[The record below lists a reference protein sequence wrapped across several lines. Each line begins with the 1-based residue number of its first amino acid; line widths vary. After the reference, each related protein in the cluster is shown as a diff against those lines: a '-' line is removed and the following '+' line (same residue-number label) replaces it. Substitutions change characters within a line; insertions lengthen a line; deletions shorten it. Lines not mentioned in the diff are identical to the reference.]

1 MNNEFYKI
9 VNNQIRM
16 QVEKNGDQ
24 MITLDPALDQKKQ
37 NEQIKQLVKRKVD
50 AIFLNPVDWKAVEP
64 GLVAAKKAKIPVIV
78 IDSQVY
84 RSDLV
89 AMTIVSDNYKAGVLC
104 AKEMMKQKDQANIVL
119 LTHNAARSAVDR
131 INGFLDTIKNNK
143 NYKILASADT
153 QGQIE
158 RALPKV
164 DKIIEEY
171 QNIDVVMGLNDPAAM
186 GALAALD
193 SKGAREGVL
202 VYGIDGSPEGKKLI
216 KEGMMTGTAAQSPK
230 QMADTAVNAA
240 YQILQGEKVEKKK
253 VISVQMIT
261 KKNVEQTD
269 ISRWQ

>member
-1 MNNEFYKI
+1 M
-9 VNNQIRM
+9 
-16 QVEKNGDQ
+16 
-24 MITLDPALDQKKQ
+24 
-37 NEQIKQLVKRKVD
+37 
-50 AIFLNPVDWKAVEP
+50 
-64 GLVAAKKAKIPVIV
+64 IV

-202 VYGIDGSPEGKKLI
+202 VYGIDGSPEGKKADQRRYDDRNS
-216 KEGMMTGTAAQSPK
+216 GT
-230 QMADTAVNAA
+230 
-240 YQILQGEKVEKKK
+240 
-253 VISVQMIT
+253 IS
-261 KKNVEQTD
+261 QTD
-269 ISRWQ
+269 GRHSGQCGIPDSARGESREEKGNLCSNDNKKECRAD

>member
-1 MNNEFYKI
+1 
-9 VNNQIRM
+9 
-16 QVEKNGDQ
+16 
-24 MITLDPALDQKKQ
+24 
-37 NEQIKQLVKRKVD
+37 
-50 AIFLNPVDWKAVEP
+50 
-64 GLVAAKKAKIPVIV
+64 
-78 IDSQVY
+78 
-84 RSDLV
+84 
-89 AMTIVSDNYKAGVLC
+89 MTIVSDNYKAGVLC

-216 KEGMMTGTAAQSPK
+216 KEGMMT
-230 QMADTAVNAA
+230 DTAVNAA

>member
-1 MNNEFYKI
+1 
-9 VNNQIRM
+9 
-16 QVEKNGDQ
+16 
-24 MITLDPALDQKKQ
+24 
-37 NEQIKQLVKRKVD
+37 
-50 AIFLNPVDWKAVEP
+50 
-64 GLVAAKKAKIPVIV
+64 
-78 IDSQVY
+78 
-84 RSDLV
+84 
-89 AMTIVSDNYKAGVLC
+89 
-104 AKEMMKQKDQANIVL
+104 MMKQKDQANIVL

-216 KEGMMTGTAAQSPK
+216 KEGMMTGTAHSLP
-230 QMADTAVNAA
+230 N
-240 YQILQGEKVEKKK
+240 
-253 VISVQMIT
+253 
-261 KKNVEQTD
+261 
-269 ISRWQ
+269 RWQTQRQCGIPDSARGESREEKGNLCSNDNKKECRAD